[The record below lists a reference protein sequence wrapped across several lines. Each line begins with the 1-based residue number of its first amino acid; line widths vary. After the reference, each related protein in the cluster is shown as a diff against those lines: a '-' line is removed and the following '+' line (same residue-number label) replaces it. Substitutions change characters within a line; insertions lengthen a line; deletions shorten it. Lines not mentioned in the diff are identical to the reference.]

1 MLNQSASN
9 SGALKVKG
17 ILNKQRVSTGK
28 LSFNPDVEGKIVSRW
43 LNNKDHPTTTSMKYR
58 KEQIRTH
65 YMKPNINSLK
75 YEFYIINNKTNEQL
89 PKYTIAFTKYLQKYE
104 TNWGDDTE
112 ISTIESRLREMIEN
126 GFLVKDNNKKVLIQA
141 KLTECIFFRGTAFDK
156 TKKLGDY
163 STIINAMAINPNYG
177 GHGYFFIK
185 IEIEPLLE
193 GGKGKTIKKKTGRKR
208 KTIKRKKSN
217 N

>member
-28 LSFNPDVEGKIVSRW
+28 LSFNPNVKVKRVSRYP
-43 LNNKDHPTTTSMKYR
+43 KDIHDPTTTSMKYR
-58 KEQIRTH
+58 KEQIRTY
-65 YMKPNINSLK
+65 YMKPKINSLK

-126 GFLVKDNNKKVLIQA
+126 GFLVMDNNKKVLIQA

-185 IEIEPLLE
+185 IEIEPILK